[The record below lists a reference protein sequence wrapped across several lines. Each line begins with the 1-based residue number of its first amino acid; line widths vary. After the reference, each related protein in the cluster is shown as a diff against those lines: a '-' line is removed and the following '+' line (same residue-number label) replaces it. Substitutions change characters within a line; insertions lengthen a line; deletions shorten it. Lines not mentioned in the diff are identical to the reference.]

1 MKTVKKSKTE
11 SQGIK
16 GLLIELQKAKKDG
29 EKLFN
34 LILQGRAAPEAICNL
49 VYQESL
55 QELILFTLDH
65 RKEVTASVSRLKSI
79 EVRTKKTS
87 ATLPGVSFERNS
99 RKVLPI
105 CLTTRLLRSITVKP
119 KPLSFAA
126 ISRASFTGF
135 LSGEFL

>member
-34 LILQGRAAPEAICNL
+34 LILQGKATPEAICNL

-79 EVRTKKTS
+79 EVRTKKTERDLELVLAWCNS
-87 ATLPGVSFERNS
+87 NPELARQPYHTSVKKAAAATKIQQQTTVRNNIS
-99 RKVLPI
+99 LWRKTDI
-105 CLTTRLLRSITVKP
+105 K
-119 KPLSFAA
+119 K
-126 ISRASFTGF
+126 
-135 LSGEFL
+135 